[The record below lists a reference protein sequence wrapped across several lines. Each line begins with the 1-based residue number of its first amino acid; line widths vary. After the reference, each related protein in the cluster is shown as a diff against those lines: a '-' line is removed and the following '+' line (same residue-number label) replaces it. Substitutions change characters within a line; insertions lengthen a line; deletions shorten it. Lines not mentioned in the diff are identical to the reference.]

1 MCSNVQSARTICLK
15 WWVLAAVAVFLTQ
28 HIIRWGRP
36 VHTKFVLQGEELPH
50 QGGWSIRRLSD
61 PEETWRALEV
71 DHDGVMDEFET
82 PNGNWKRPIRP
93 KRWLVICIDGV
104 PLAEMRRLWDEG
116 HFREF
121 YRPSELIS
129 TFPSDTETAL
139 TSALNAAPVP
149 GYEHRFFDRA
159 RNELRGGA
167 WITLTGKGI
176 PYLAKLDYDEPG
188 MFKGLHFILQRK
200 SYRADLG
207 RLVAKFQKSRGELFI
222 AHIASTD
229 ALYHILSSEKV
240 RPLLL
245 EFEAIIQELYLEAG
259 GELGVIVFSDHGNT
273 LTPSHV
279 VPLEMLLKNRGW
291 VLTNRLRGSRDVV
304 IPAYGLIGFLAA
316 YCRDESVP
324 QLAEDLATLEGADLV
339 VYRDSSG
346 NGAWVLSPDG
356 GRAHLLWSSGGQR
369 YWYEPKNGDPLKLSP
384 AFARLRSAKQ
394 LEEDGSASDATLFQA
409 TADAWYTDSA
419 ARIREWTINHVQN
432 RASIAVS
439 LKPGYLH
446 GSGVF
451 DRIVNMAGTHG
462 ALDAPSSL
470 GLAMATYPLPVVLRL
485 GELIP
490 RERVQSDGKGPSIQA
505 SAMP

>member
-1 MCSNVQSARTICLK
+1 MQSARMICLK

-36 VHTKFVLQGEELPH
+36 VHTKFVLQGEEFPN

-61 PEETWRALEV
+61 PEETWRALDV

-121 YRPSELIS
+121 YRPSALIS

-167 WITLTGKGI
+167 WITLTGKDI
-176 PYLAKLDYDEPG
+176 PYLGKLDYDEPG
-188 MFKGLHFILQRK
+188 VFKGLHFILQRK
-200 SYRADLG
+200 SYRADVG
-207 RLVAKFQKSRGELFI
+207 RFMTKFRKGHAGVFV

-229 ALYHILSSEKV
+229 ALFHILQPEEV

-245 EFEAIIQELYLEAG
+245 ELEPIIQELYLDAVG
-259 GELGVIVFSDHGNT
+259 DLGVIVFSDHGNT
-273 LTPSHV
+273 LTPSRV
-279 VPLEMLLKNRGW
+279 APLEALFKHHGW
-291 VLTNRLRGSRDVV
+291 VLTSRLRDSRGVV
-304 IPAYGLIGFLAA
+304 VPAYGLIGFLAA
-316 YCRDESVP
+316 YCRDEAAP
-324 QLAEDLATLEGADLV
+324 QLAKDLATLEGADLV
-339 VYRDSSG
+339 VYRDSSE

-356 GRAHLLWSSGGQR
+356 GRAHLRWSPDGQR
-369 YWYEPKNGDPLKLSP
+369 YWYEAESGDPLKLLP
-384 AFARLRSAKQ
+384 VFVRLRSSGQ
-394 LEEDGSASDATLFQA
+394 LEEDGSASDANLFQA
-409 TADAWYTDSA
+409 TADAWYPDSA
-419 ARIREWTINHVQN
+419 ARIRGWAINHVQN

-439 LKPGYLH
+439 FKPGYLH

-451 DRIVNMAGTHG
+451 DRIVKMASTHG

-490 RERVQSDGKGPSIQA
+490 RERVQSDSRGPSIQA